1 MAKRVS
7 KITTDMPMLPGGTD
21 VKRGPQKILAA
32 ASRAG
37 KLQRLPGIWDGA
49 LGDVTLTNDLT

>member
-1 MAKRVS
+1 
-7 KITTDMPMLPGGTD
+7 MPMLPGGTD

-32 ASRAG
+32 ASGAG